1 MRVIAVVLLVW
12 SVLLTSTVVMP
23 VRAMDDES
31 PIPKEWLQKQI
42 TIAEAEAAYP
52 GITDDRVKNFPDA
65 AKPFGFRHAEWEA
78 LKTHMQPGDQLWTFI
93 SPPKSW
99 EDLAG
104 RSGIALVRNGVPL
117 EVIIGAMN

>member
-1 MRVIAVVLLVW
+1 MRFIATTVLALSALTL
-12 SVLLTSTVVMP
+12 SVFATTVHAVDEPP
-23 VRAMDDES
+23 V
-31 PIPKEWLQKQI
+31 PKEWLQKQI
-42 TIAEAEAAYP
+42 TIAEAETAYP

-78 LKTHMQPGDQLWTFI
+78 LKTHMQPGDQLWTFM
-93 SPPKSW
+93 SPPKSG

-104 RSGIALVRNGVPL
+104 RSGIALVRNGAPV

>member
-1 MRVIAVVLLVW
+1 MRLIATTVLALSALAL
-12 SVLLTSTVVMP
+12 SVFLTP
-23 VRAMDDES
+23 VHAMDES

-42 TIAEAEAAYP
+42 TIAEAETAYP

-78 LKTHMQPGDQLWTFI
+78 FKTHMQPGDQLWTFM

-104 RSGIALVRNGVPL
+104 RSGIALVRNGAPI
-117 EVIIGAMN
+117 ETIIGAMN

>member
-1 MRVIAVVLLVW
+1 MRFITVLLLTL
-12 SVLLTSTVVMP
+12 SSLLTQA
-23 VRAMDDES
+23 RAMDGEPS
-31 PIPKEWLQKQI
+31 IPKAWLQEQI
-42 TIAEAEAAYP
+42 TVAEAEKAYP
-52 GITDDRVKNFPDA
+52 GITDERVKTSPEA

-78 LKTHMQPGDQLWTFI
+78 LKTHMQPGDQLWTFM

-104 RSGIALVRNGVPL
+104 RSGIALVRNGVPV

>member
-1 MRVIAVVLLVW
+1 MRFIMVILLALSAFV
-12 SVLLTSTVVMP
+12 TP
-23 VRAMDDES
+23 GRAMDNEP

-42 TIAEAEAAYP
+42 TIAEAETAYP

-78 LKTHMQPGDQLWTFI
+78 FKTHMQPGDQLWTFM

-104 RSGIALVRNGVPL
+104 RSGIALVRNGAPI
-117 EVIIGAMN
+117 ETIIGAMN

>member
-1 MRVIAVVLLVW
+1 MRFIVILLCA
-12 SVLLTSTVVMP
+12 LLPFSTVAHAGDNSFM
-23 VRAMDDES
+23 
-31 PIPKEWLQKQI
+31 IPKEWLQKQI
-42 TIAEAEAAYP
+42 TIAEAETAYP

-78 LKTHMQPGDQLWTFI
+78 LKTHMQPGDQLWTFM

-104 RSGIALVRNGVPL
+104 RSGIALVRNGAPV

>member
-1 MRVIAVVLLVW
+1 MRFLGVVLLVW
-12 SVLLTSTVVMP
+12 SVFVTPAHAVDNQPL
-23 VRAMDDES
+23 
-31 PIPKEWLQKQI
+31 IPKEWLQKEI
-42 TIAEAEAAYP
+42 TVAEAEAAYP

-78 LKTHMQPGDQLWTFI
+78 LKTHMQPGDQLWTFM

-104 RSGIALVRNGVPL
+104 RSGIALVRNGAPI

>member
-1 MRVIAVVLLVW
+1 MRFIAVVLLVL
-12 SVLLTSTVVMP
+12 SALATP
-23 VRAMDDES
+23 VRAVDES
-31 PIPKEWLQKQI
+31 PIPKEWLQMQI
-42 TIAEAEAAYP
+42 TVAEAETAYP

-78 LKTHMQPGDQLWTFI
+78 LKTHMQPGDQLWTFM

-104 RSGIALVRNGVPL
+104 RSGIALVRNGAPI
-117 EVIIGAMN
+117 EIIVGAMN

>member
-1 MRVIAVVLLVW
+1 MRFIAAVVLAL
-12 SVLLTSTVVMP
+12 STLATPLATP
-23 VRAMDDES
+23 VHAMDEP
-31 PIPKEWLQKQI
+31 PIPKEWLQQQI
-42 TIAEAEAAYP
+42 TVAEAETAYP

-78 LKTHMQPGDQLWTFI
+78 LKTHMQPGDQLWTFM

-104 RSGIALVRNGVPL
+104 RSGIALVRNGAPV